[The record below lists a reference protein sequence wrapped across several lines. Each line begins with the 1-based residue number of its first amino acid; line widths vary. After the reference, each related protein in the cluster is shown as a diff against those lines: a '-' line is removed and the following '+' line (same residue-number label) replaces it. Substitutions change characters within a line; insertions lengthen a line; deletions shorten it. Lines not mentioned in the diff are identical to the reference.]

1 MICPYCAKNIHFEIL
16 DEISFE
22 IDSEQRIGRAI
33 AGGFC
38 PSCQNLIVVSYSGE
52 YKPGVNGSGY
62 VMHSGDEI
70 TLYPLN
76 KNKLIVTEEIPREY
90 LSDFN
95 EAVNVLFISS
105 KASAALSRR
114 CLQNFLHNELKIKKN
129 SLAQEIDQFINSQQ
143 VPSYIIK
150 AVDAIRNIGNF
161 AAHPLKDTNTGEI
174 IDVEPGEAE
183 WLLEVLEMLF
193 DFYFLYPKK
202 LETRKTELNKKLQR
216 LGKPLMK

>member
-1 MICPYCAKNIHFEIL
+1 
-16 DEISFE
+16 
-22 IDSEQRIGRAI
+22 
-33 AGGFC
+33 
-38 PSCQNLIVVSYSGE
+38 
-52 YKPGVNGSGY
+52 
-62 VMHSGDEI
+62 MHGGDEI
-70 TLYPLN
+70 TVYPLN
-76 KNKLIVTEEIPREY
+76 KNKLIVTEEIPQEY

-95 EAVNVLFISS
+95 EAVNVLFISP

-114 CLQNFLHNELKIKKN
+114 CLQNFLHNELQIKKN

-143 VPSYIIK
+143 VPSYIIE

-193 DFYFLYPKK
+193 DFYFVYPKK
-202 LETRKTELNKKLQR
+202 LEVRKNELNKKLQR
-216 LGKPLMK
+216 LGKPVMK